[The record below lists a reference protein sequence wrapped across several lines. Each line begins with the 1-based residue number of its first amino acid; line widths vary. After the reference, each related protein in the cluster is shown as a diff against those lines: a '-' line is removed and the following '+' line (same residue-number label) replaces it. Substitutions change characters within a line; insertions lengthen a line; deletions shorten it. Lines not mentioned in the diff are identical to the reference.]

1 MSLKELTTEKHV
13 AAEAHPFTKLLIS
26 GNMPKEVYADY
37 LLNQHMA
44 YLALEDLAS
53 SNNLLAGI
61 EPIRRA
67 NAIRNDLQELGIT
80 DKLKIYPATIKYVDH
95 LATLTPQELMANIYV
110 RHMGDMYGGQ
120 MIKKVIPGSGT
131 MYNFQNRSDLAAE
144 LRTRLTDDM
153 AVEANVC
160 FDLILELFTELA
172 NEHNIQ

>member
-13 AAEAHPFTKLLIS
+13 AAEAHPFTKLLVS

-37 LLNQHMA
+37 LLNQHMS
-44 YLALEDLAS
+44 YLALEELAS
-53 SNNLLAGI
+53 KQGLFAGL

-80 DKLKIYPATIKYVDH
+80 PELKIYPASIKYVDH
-95 LATLTPQELMANIYV
+95 LATLPSEELMAHIYV

-131 MYNFQNRSDLAAE
+131 MYNFENRSDLATE